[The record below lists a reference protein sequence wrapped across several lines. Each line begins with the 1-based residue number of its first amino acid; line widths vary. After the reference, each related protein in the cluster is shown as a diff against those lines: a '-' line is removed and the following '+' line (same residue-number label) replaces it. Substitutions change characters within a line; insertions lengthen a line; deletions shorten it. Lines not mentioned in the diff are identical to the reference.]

1 MFVAL
6 LAFGSYLLLGS
17 DATVEH
23 NINTTAHESVELLC
37 SMNTS
42 PASLQNLRFYW
53 QDERKYVLY
62 SFNEGKEMPEHINE
76 LYRDRITTFPQEMI
90 RGNISI
96 RVKSITLEDNKR
108 VFEAFAE
115 ISDPR
120 GIFQFRKI
128 CTITLHVAVPY
139 INVSLAVNE
148 ETRTAVCSAQRGFPE
163 PLVKWSLHFLSNNS
177 QCLVAS
183 SGVTTRAV
191 QDPQDHLYSFSSTIG
206 VQRGLYQ
213 SVTCF
218 IHNPTLNVTLN
229 ATRTLNKGE
238 AQRSVPGRAV
248 ALTVAV
254 VVLLAR

>member
-1 MFVAL
+1 MGL
-6 LAFGSYLLLGS
+6 SYTGGS

-128 CTITLHVAVPY
+128 CTITLH
-139 INVSLAVNE
+139 
-148 ETRTAVCSAQRGFPE
+148 
-163 PLVKWSLHFLSNNS
+163 
-177 QCLVAS
+177 CLVAS

-229 ATRTLNKGE
+229 ATRTLNKGKLIE
-238 AQRSVPGRAV
+238 ALQSSRVLCMVLQSKSFHLFKHTQNGPSRS
-248 ALTVAV
+248 TMCINM
-254 VVLLAR
+254 LAWFCSII